1 MGVATLLHRAGFHKR
16 SGLDAMQIVY
26 LLLFWIWLKVDTYQ
40 YLFSAIHAVFYRFQP
55 FSDLKFVLSAA
66 EAISDCYPSAP

>member
-16 SGLDAMQIVY
+16 SGLDVMQVVY

-40 YLFSAIHAVFYRFQP
+40 LNLQVF
-55 FSDLKFVLSAA
+55 LH
-66 EAISDCYPSAP
+66 